1 MPYKQVVDT
10 KKNFARTFLLIRRKF
25 NLLVKTKKFIFM
37 NYSGSNYKDAE
48 NYKDGIGVWTD
59 TIDEQYIYISVPTW
73 NQSQHSEAVAKSR
86 NTRWES
92 SQKICWV

>member
-10 KKNFARTFLLIRRKF
+10 KKNFARTFLLIHRKF

-48 NYKDGIGVWTD
+48 NYKDGIGV
-59 TIDEQYIYISVPTW
+59 
-73 NQSQHSEAVAKSR
+73 
-86 NTRWES
+86 
-92 SQKICWV
+92 